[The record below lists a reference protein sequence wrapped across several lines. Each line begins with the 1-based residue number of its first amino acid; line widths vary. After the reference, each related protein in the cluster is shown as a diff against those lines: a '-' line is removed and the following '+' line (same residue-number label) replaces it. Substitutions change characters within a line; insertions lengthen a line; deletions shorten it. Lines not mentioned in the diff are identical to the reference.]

1 MPRKVINN
9 KNEISQNCLNG
20 MQEVGLA
27 RSTDEMCESTG
38 REGANIEAD
47 FK

>member
-9 KNEISQNCLNG
+9 KNEISRNCLNG

-27 RSTDEMCESTG
+27 HSTDEASKVACTV
-38 REGANIEAD
+38 
-47 FK
+47 